1 MSKKVMEIKVFGH
14 FNPKGFISFYF
25 LLMLF
30 YFVYCCITLMSKSKL
45 EGNVMFKN
53 AFGVLQKVGKALM
66 LPVALLPAAGILLA
80 LGAALQNPVLLDI
93 APFLDNSGV
102 AKVASI
108 MQNAGGIVFGN
119 LALLFAVGVAVGL
132 AGGEGVAGLAAI
144 IGYLIMNVTMGTAL
158 GLTAED
164 VNGLNY
170 ASILGVP
177 TLQTG
182 VFGGIIVG
190 IIAAALYNKFYEI
203 ELPSYLGFFA
213 GKRFVPIVTAGTS
226 ILLGLLMLV
235 IWPPI
240 QAGLNAFSQNMVH
253 ANLTLSA
260 FIFGVIERSLIPF
273 GLHHIFYSP
282 FWYEFGEYVTKA
294 GEVVRGDQRIFM
306 AQISD
311 NVQNLTAGT
320 FMTGKFPFMMF
331 GLPAAALA
339 IYQEARPERKA
350 VVGGLMASAALT
362 SFLTGITEPIEFSFL
377 FVAPVLFGI
386 HAIFAGLSF
395 MVMHLL
401 NVKIGMTFS
410 GGLIDY
416 ILFGLINPQT
426 NAWLVIPVGLAFSVI
441 YYFGFRFAIRKF
453 NLKTPGREVAEE
465 TADAADAQ
473 GNELPYQILEAMGG
487 KDNIVHLD
495 ACITRLRVSVKDV
508 KHVDKDRLK
517 QLGAAGVLEVGNNI
531 QAIFGPRSE
540 TIKGQMKD
548 IMSGKKP
555 SPATQPSAAK
565 EVEQQIEEVNPGALQ
580 NEEKAN
586 EVFVSPIKGEIKPIT
601 EVPDSVFS
609 GKMMGDGFAILPSEG
624 TVVSPVDGKIV
635 NVFPTKHAI
644 GIVSDGGREI
654 LIHVGIDTVNLKG
667 QGFETLV
674 SENDRVEKGQAL
686 IKVDLD
692 FVKKNA
698 PSIITPVVFTNLKQG
713 EKVVLKKQGAVEL
726 KEENIISIEK

>member
-1 MSKKVMEIKVFGH
+1 
-14 FNPKGFISFYF
+14 
-25 LLMLF
+25 
-30 YFVYCCITLMSKSKL
+30 
-45 EGNVMFKN
+45 MFKK

-80 LGAALQNPVLLDI
+80 LGAALKNPALLDL
-93 APFLDNSGV
+93 APFLDNSSV
-102 AKVASI
+102 NMVASI
-108 MQNAGGIVFGN
+108 MQNAGDIVFGN
-119 LALLFAVGVAVGL
+119 LPVLFAVGVAVGL
-132 AGGEGVAGLAAI
+132 AGGDGVAGLAAI
-144 IGYLIMNVTMGTAL
+144 IGYLIMNVTMGTAA
-158 GLTAED
+158 GITAED

-170 ASILGVP
+170 ANVLGVP

-213 GKRFVPIVTAGTS
+213 GKRFVPIITAGTAV
-226 ILLGLLMLV
+226 LLGLLMLV

-240 QAGLNAFSQNMVH
+240 QTGLNAFSQNMVH

-294 GEVVRGDQRIFM
+294 GELVRGDQKIFM
-306 AQISD
+306 KQITD

-339 IYQEARPERKA
+339 IYHEARPEKKV

-362 SFLTGITEPIEFSFL
+362 SFLTGITEPLEFSFL

-395 MVMHLL
+395 MTMHLL

-426 NAWLVIPVGLAFSVI
+426 NAWIVIPVGLVFAVI

-453 NLKTPGREVAEE
+453 NLKTPGREEEAEE
-465 TADAADAQ
+465 EVSSTGKGGD
-473 GNELPYQILEAMGG
+473 LPYEVLEAMGG
-487 KDNIVHLD
+487 KENISHLD
-495 ACITRLRVSVKDV
+495 ACITRLRVSVNNSKD
-508 KHVDKDRLK
+508 VDKDRLK
-517 QLGAAGVLEVGNNI
+517 KLGAAGVLEVGNNI

-540 TIKGQMKD
+540 IIKGQMKD
-548 IMSGKKP
+548 IIDGKRPRVVEKAP
-555 SPATQPSAAK
+555 
-565 EVEQQIEEVNPGALQ
+565 EGGVEQQIEEINPEALQ
-580 NEEKAN
+580 AEYSED
-586 EVFVSPIKGEIKPIT
+586 VFISPIKGEMKPIT
-601 EVPDSVFS
+601 EVPDAVFS
-609 GKMMGDGFAILPSEG
+609 GKMMGDGFAIIPAEG
-624 TVVSPVDGKIV
+624 TIVSPVNGKIV
-635 NVFPTKHAI
+635 NLFPTKHAI
-644 GIVSDGGREI
+644 GIISDSGREI
-654 LIHVGIDTVNLKG
+654 LIHVGIDTVKLKG
-667 QGFETLV
+667 EGFEAFIA
-674 SENDRVEKGQAL
+674 ENDRVEAGQL
-686 IKVDLD
+686 LLKVDLD
-692 FVKKNA
+692 FIKKNA
-698 PSIITPVVFTNLKQG
+698 PSIITPIVFTNLEEGESVFMNKSGMVDIKEKQ
-713 EKVVLKKQGAVEL
+713 
-726 KEENIISIEK
+726 IISITKH